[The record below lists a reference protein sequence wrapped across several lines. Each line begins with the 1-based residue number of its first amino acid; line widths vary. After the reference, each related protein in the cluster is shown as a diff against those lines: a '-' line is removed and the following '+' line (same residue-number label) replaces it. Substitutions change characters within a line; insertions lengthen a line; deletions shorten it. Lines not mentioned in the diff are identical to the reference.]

1 MPSRTAREGF
11 GVAQKAPKSPLR
23 NPALV
28 TLVVVAVGLFGSPA
42 FAAGASTTLTQLE
55 NSLAG
60 SGAGAGAGHTVSSQA
75 SLRHIASLA
84 RKLRSE
90 IAHPP
95 ARCKK
100 GLAAAERLAVER
112 RETWRLRRDIRA
124 ARAGIRTCKVPV
136 TKPTP
141 GSGSGT
147 APTGTSPTKP
157 IPPTQPTPPT
167 TVVPE
172 AGLGTVNEIKIVST
186 WKFHGVGSEDFCWD
200 MPPSQ
205 PGATKYWKLEQD
217 GDLTFESDIHLD
229 RTQAGTDSLDLT
241 SGSSYAITPQ
251 SPCTDPGSYHLG
263 GWTNG
268 ELNAALTINGTDGT
282 GAVVLMVTQDVLDQD
297 GNTVWSY
304 GPGLPPSAADG
315 SGADWV
321 SQYTYPGLMTGRSEE
336 IDWPAGVDGGSPSTT
351 YTSLGVGGHVVAQL
365 HETKS
370 LDDAPSMTGTADIL
384 IELLSS

>member
-1 MPSRTAREGF
+1 MPSSRATESF
-11 GVAQKAPKSPLR
+11 GVTDGVRHAPRLR
-23 NPALV
+23 NAAAA
-28 TLVVVAVGLFGSPA
+28 TLVVVAAGLFGSPA

-60 SGAGAGAGHTVSSQA
+60 SGVAAGAGHTVPSKA
-75 SLRHIASLA
+75 SLRHIAGLA

-95 ARCKK
+95 ASCKK

-112 RETWRLRRDIRA
+112 RATRRLRRDIRA

-141 GSGSGT
+141 GLGSGT

-157 IPPTQPTPPT
+157 IPPTKPTPPT
-167 TVVPE
+167 TVVPQ

-205 PGATKYWKLEQD
+205 PGATQYWKLEQD

-251 SPCTDPGSYHLG
+251 PPCTDPGSYHLG

-268 ELNAALTINGTDGT
+268 ELNAALITGTDGT
-282 GAVVLMVTQDVLDQD
+282 GAVALTVTQDVLDQD
-297 GNTVWSY
+297 RDTVWSY
-304 GPGLPPSAADG
+304 GPGLPPPAADG
-315 SGADWV
+315 SGADWT
-321 SQYTYPGLMTGRSEE
+321 SQYTYPGFMTGRSEE
-336 IDWPAGVDGGSPSTT
+336 IDWPAGIDGGSPSTT